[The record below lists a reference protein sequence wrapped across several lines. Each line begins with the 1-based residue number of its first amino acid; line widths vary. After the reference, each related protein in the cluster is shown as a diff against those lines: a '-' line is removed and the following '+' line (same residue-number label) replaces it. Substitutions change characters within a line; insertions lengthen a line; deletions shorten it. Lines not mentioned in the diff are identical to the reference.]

1 MLLLL
6 GKYVE
11 RIKREKMR
19 GRDRDASIERPSW
32 GFGNSRVPSRQEVA
46 FDDYAGGGRTS
57 RSQSR
62 APSRFVY
69 PVMYI
74 IILSIQLMY
83 FVLGL
88 PAGQTFM
95 LPQD

>member
-1 MLLLL
+1 MFGPVLYNFIP

-11 RIKREKMR
+11 RIKRDKMR
-19 GRDRDASIERPSW
+19 GRDRDRDASIERPSW

-62 APSRFVY
+62 VPSR
-69 PVMYI
+69 
-74 IILSIQLMY
+74 
-83 FVLGL
+83 
-88 PAGQTFM
+88 
-95 LPQD
+95 